1 MRQKIYFVLALAF
14 AVLLLNG
21 NIADAGN
28 LNASM
33 QSLIGKYLKDSG
45 GKVFSADEGKKL
57 YFLKRMHTEKK
68 EEISCTSCHM
78 DDPAKVGRT
87 PVGKAIDPLSP
98 AVNKERFTD
107 PEKVEKWFKRNCT
120 GVFER
125 ECTPK
130 EKGDFVTYM
139 MSLK

>member
-1 MRQKIYFVLALAF
+1 
-14 AVLLLNG
+14 
-21 NIADAGN
+21 
-28 LNASM
+28 M
-33 QSLIGKYLKDSG
+33 QSLMGKYLKDSG
-45 GKVFSADEGKKL
+45 EKSFSAEEGKKL
-57 YFLKRMHTEKK
+57 FFLKRMHSEKK
-68 EEISCTSCHM
+68 EEISCTSCHT
-78 DDPAKVGRT
+78 DDTAKGGRT
-87 PVGKAIDPLSP
+87 PVGKPIDPLSP

-120 GVFER
+120 GVLER

>member
-1 MRQKIYFVLALAF
+1 MGQKIYFVLALAF
-14 AVLLLNG
+14 VVLLLKW

-28 LNASM
+28 LNAQM
-33 QSLIGKYLKDSG
+33 QSLIDKYMKDSSV
-45 GKVFSADEGKKL
+45 KSFSAEEGKKL
-57 YFLKRMHTEKK
+57 YYIKRMHTEKK

-78 DDPAKVGRT
+78 DDPAKGGRT
-87 PVGKAIDPLSP
+87 PVGKPIDPLSP

-107 PEKVEKWFKRNCT
+107 PEKVEKWFKRNCL

-130 EKGDFVTYM
+130 EKGDFIAYM

>member
-1 MRQKIYFVLALAF
+1 MGQKIYFVLALAF
-14 AVLLLNG
+14 VVLLLS

-28 LNASM
+28 LNAQM
-33 QSLIGKYLKDSG
+33 QSLMDKHMKDSG
-45 GKVFSADEGKKL
+45 EKSFSAEEGGKL
-57 YFLKRMHTEKK
+57 YYIKRMHSEKK
-68 EEISCTSCHM
+68 EEISCMSWHM
-78 DDPAKVGRT
+78 DDPAKEGKT
-87 PVGKAIDPLSP
+87 PVGKPMEPLSP
-98 AVNKERFTD
+98 AVNKGRFTD

-139 MSLK
+139 MSLQ

>member
-1 MRQKIYFVLALAF
+1 MGQKIYFVLALAF
-14 AVLLLNG
+14 VVLLLKW

-28 LNASM
+28 LNAQM
-33 QSLIGKYLKDSG
+33 QSLIDKYMKDSSV
-45 GKVFSADEGKKL
+45 KSFSAEEGKKL
-57 YFLKRMHTEKK
+57 YYIKRMHTEKK

-78 DDPAKVGRT
+78 DDPAKSGRT
-87 PVGKAIDPLSP
+87 PIGKPIDPLSP

-107 PEKVEKWFKRNCT
+107 PEKVEKWFKRNCL

-130 EKGDFVTYM
+130 EKGDFIAYM
-139 MSLK
+139 MSLQ

>member
-1 MRQKIYFVLALAF
+1 MGQKIYFVLALAF
-14 AVLLLNG
+14 VVLLLKW

-28 LNASM
+28 LNAQM
-33 QSLIGKYLKDSG
+33 QSLIDKYMKDSSV
-45 GKVFSADEGKKL
+45 KSFSAEEGKKL
-57 YFLKRMHTEKK
+57 YYIKRMHTEKK

-78 DDPAKVGRT
+78 DYPAKSGRT
-87 PVGKAIDPLSP
+87 PIGKPIDPLSP

-107 PEKVEKWFKRNCT
+107 PEKVEKWFKRNCL

-130 EKGDFVTYM
+130 EKGDFIAYM
-139 MSLK
+139 MSLQ

>member
-1 MRQKIYFVLALAF
+1 MKQKMYFVLALSV
-14 AVLLLNG
+14 AVMFLGSPAYSGSALNPK
-21 NIADAGN
+21 
-28 LNASM
+28 M
-33 QSLIGKYLKDSG
+33 QSLLDSYKKASG
-45 GKVFSADEGKKL
+45 EKSFSAEEGKKL
-57 YFLKRMHTEKK
+57 YYIKRMHSEKK

-78 DDPAKVGRT
+78 DDPSKEGKT
-87 PVGKAIDPLSP
+87 PVGKPIEPLSP

-130 EKGDFVTYM
+130 EKGDFITYM
-139 MSLK
+139 FSL

>member
-1 MRQKIYFVLALAF
+1 MGQKIYFVLALAF
-14 AVLLLNG
+14 VVLLLS

-28 LNASM
+28 LNAQM
-33 QSLIGKYLKDSG
+33 QSLMDKYMKDSG
-45 GKVFSADEGKKL
+45 VKSFSAEEGKKL
-57 YFLKRMHTEKK
+57 YYIKRMHTEKK

-78 DDPAKVGRT
+78 DDPAKGGRT
-87 PVGKAIDPLSP
+87 PVGKPIDPLSP

-107 PEKVEKWFKRNCT
+107 PEKVEKWFKRNCL

-130 EKGDFVTYM
+130 EKGDFIAYM

>member
-1 MRQKIYFVLALAF
+1 MGQKIYFVLALAF
-14 AVLLLNG
+14 VVLLLKW

-28 LNASM
+28 LNAQM
-33 QSLIGKYLKDSG
+33 QSLIDKYMKDSSV
-45 GKVFSADEGKKL
+45 KSFSAEEGKKL
-57 YFLKRMHTEKK
+57 YYIKRMHTEKK

-78 DDPAKVGRT
+78 DDPAKSGRT
-87 PVGKAIDPLSP
+87 PIGKPIDPLSP

-107 PEKVEKWFKRNCT
+107 PEKVEKWFKRNCL

-130 EKGDFVTYM
+130 EKGDFIAYM